1 MQLQEGITADQAI
14 RALDQ
19 LVVDLENLRAMGGVP
34 VDIAPDRYLGWVADA
49 GRTLRNLFVDPD
61 AAATLRHTPR
71 YALVRQLETWSP
83 RPLELINSEIEA
95 RAARLRELT
104 AQLRSLKALAD
115 QPGAI
120 VMPDTHVWL
129 HYSRFDQVD
138 WREIVGTETVQL
150 VLPMPIL
157 EELDEK
163 TYARR
168 ADLRRRAEK
177 LLAALDPLV
186 DRAPAGP
193 VAVGEGVT
201 LEVLPDGLA
210 DRGLPGQDA
219 EILAAARSLQQAA
232 GRPVTIV
239 TGDRSMRVR
248 AKGYGLAVCAMP
260 DRLKKP
266 LSSDT
271 DEDEAADAGRVNSM
285 RSMSGTCSERK
296 RARWRDTHPLSPSQ
310 AWTEGGW
317 RRR

>member
-1 MQLQEGITADQAI
+1 M
-14 RALDQ
+14 
-19 LVVDLENLRAMGGVP
+19 
-34 VDIAPDRYLGWVADA
+34 
-49 GRTLRNLFVDPD
+49 
-61 AAATLRHTPR
+61 
-71 YALVRQLETWSP
+71 
-83 RPLELINSEIEA
+83 
-95 RAARLRELT
+95 
-104 AQLRSLKALAD
+104 
-115 QPGAI
+115 
-120 VMPDTHVWL
+120 
-129 HYSRFDQVD
+129 
-138 WREIVGTETVQL
+138 
-150 VLPMPIL
+150 
-157 EELDEK
+157 
-163 TYARR
+163 
-168 ADLRRRAEK
+168 
-177 LLAALDPLV
+177 

-285 RSMSGTCSERK
+285 RSMSGNCSERK